1 MSGTDLQY
9 ASADARDKFLV
20 AIDSGD
26 WQACMRLAL
35 GLTTCGNPLPGMAC
49 QQLDL
54 PARSTYGSA
63 ARRVLALCQDSMTA
77 RAIAPGETAD
87 RPGASGAR
95 PPLERKAEPIAI
107 LKFGDQPADE
117 AAPVK
122 S

>member
-9 ASADARDKFLV
+9 ASADARDKFLA

-54 PARSTYGSA
+54 PARSTYGCA
-63 ARRVLALCQDSMTA
+63 ARRVLALCQDAMTV
-77 RAIAPGETAD
+77 RPVAPGETAD
-87 RPGASGAR
+87 RPGAPDAR
-95 PPLERKAEPIAI
+95 PVSGRAGEPITVR
-107 LKFGDQPADE
+107 KFGDEPA
-117 AAPVK
+117 PCK

>member
-1 MSGTDLQY
+1 MSGNDLQY
-9 ASADARDKFLV
+9 ASADARDRFLA

-63 ARRVLALCQDSMTA
+63 ARRVLARCQDSMTV
-77 RAIAPGETAD
+77 RPVAPAEASD
-87 RPGASGAR
+87 RTGVSDAR
-95 PPLERKAEPIAI
+95 PIAERAGEPIAI
-107 LKFGDQPADE
+107 QKFGDQTASGK
-117 AAPVK
+117 A
-122 S
+122 

>member
-1 MSGTDLQY
+1 MSGNDLQY

-63 ARRVLALCQDSMTA
+63 ARRVLALCQDSMTV
-77 RAIAPGETAD
+77 RPVAPGETAD
-87 RPGASGAR
+87 RPGTADAR
-95 PPLERKAEPIAI
+95 PISGRAGEPIAI
-107 LKFGDQPADE
+107 LKFGDEPAQ
-117 AAPVK
+117 
-122 S
+122 SGS

>member
-1 MSGTDLQY
+1 VSGSDLQY
-9 ASADARDKFLV
+9 ASADARDKFLA

-54 PARSTYGSA
+54 PARSTYGCA

-77 RAIAPGETAD
+77 RPAAPGETAN
-87 RPGASGAR
+87 RPGASDAR
-95 PPLERKAEPIAI
+95 SPLERTAKPIAI
-107 LKFGDQPADE
+107 LQFGDEPA
-117 AAPVK
+117 PLK

>member
-1 MSGTDLQY
+1 MTGNDLQY

-63 ARRVLALCQDSMTA
+63 ARRVLALCQDSMTV
-77 RAIAPGETAD
+77 RPVAPGETAD
-87 RPGASGAR
+87 RPGTPDAR
-95 PPLERKAEPIAI
+95 PISGRAGEPIAI
-107 LKFGDQPADE
+107 LKFGDEPAQ
-117 AAPVK
+117 
-122 S
+122 SRS

>member
-1 MSGTDLQY
+1 MSGNDLQY
-9 ASADARDKFLV
+9 ASADARDRFLV

-54 PARSTYGSA
+54 PARSTYGCA
-63 ARRVLALCQDSMTA
+63 ARRVLALCQDSMTV
-77 RAIAPGETAD
+77 RPVAPGETAD
-87 RPGASGAR
+87 RPGASDAR
-95 PPLERKAEPIAI
+95 PPVERATEPIAI

-117 AAPVK
+117 TAPLK

>member
-1 MSGTDLQY
+1 MSGSDLQY
-9 ASADARDKFLV
+9 ASADARDRFLA

-54 PARSTYGSA
+54 PARSTYGCA
-63 ARRVLALCQDSMTA
+63 ARRVLARCQDALTV
-77 RAIAPGETAD
+77 RPVAPGETAD
-87 RPGASGAR
+87 RPGVTDPR
-95 PPLERKAEPIAI
+95 PAMEQAAKPIAI

-117 AAPVK
+117 PAPFK

>member
-1 MSGTDLQY
+1 MSGNDLQY

-63 ARRVLALCQDSMTA
+63 ARRVLALCQDSMTVRPVVPA
-77 RAIAPGETAD
+77 ETAD
-87 RPGASGAR
+87 RPSAPDAR
-95 PPLERKAEPIAI
+95 PISERAGETIAI
-107 LKFGDQPADE
+107 LKFGDEPAQ
-117 AAPVK
+117 
-122 S
+122 SRS

>member
-1 MSGTDLQY
+1 MSNDLQY
-9 ASADARDKFLV
+9 ASADARDKFLA

-54 PARSTYGSA
+54 PARSTYGCA
-63 ARRVLALCQDSMTA
+63 ARRVLARCQDSMTVA
-77 RAIAPGETAD
+77 PVAPGGTAD

-95 PPLERKAEPIAI
+95 LPVERAAKPIEI
-107 LKFGDQPADE
+107 LKFGDEPA
-117 AAPVK
+117 PRKV
-122 S
+122 